1 MAENVVQLNKSSQQD
16 IDRKIAVIFVTDVV
30 GFSKSMEVNEEETLR
45 SFRACQEIL
54 DKLFEEHGGRIFN
67 TAGDSVLAEFQSAVS
82 AVVCANEFQ
91 KLIKERNK
99 SVSEESQMSFRIGL
113 NMGDVIIEGDN
124 LYGEG
129 VNVAAR
135 LEALSQAN
143 GICVSKSIVDFVSK
157 KTELLFNDLGEQK
170 VKNTEVHAYDIADP
184 DLQVREKNDKK
195 LAEAAAEKITK
206 TSKAPSVAV
215 LPFLNLSND
224 SEQDFFVDGITEDI
238 ISYLSK
244 LKTFPIISINSVIS
258 YKDTKEPT
266 QKIASELGVSYL
278 VQGSIRKGGNKA
290 RIMAKLTDAIEDTQ
304 IWSQTWDRSLDDV
317 FEVQDEVSQKSA
329 ALISPA
335 IINNERKKLSDRDM
349 NALSS
354 WDEYLQAVNSYV
366 LMNSSK
372 TTEEK
377 LLHIYKSMEHG
388 EKAIALD
395 PNHSSAFNLLAQA
408 HNYLI
413 FESSVQDKR
422 AENDIKFREYTEKA
436 FQLDPQNPDSIMN
449 MGFIAFLDGD
459 RNRFTDYVN
468 KAFEVNPHHSRTLR
482 AKGMNL
488 VEDGKDFTAAIDA
501 FTKAAEIDPL
511 GEHYGQTV
519 IFFCHLGNRD
529 WENANQSLDRE
540 MRENNHS
547 RYFGFKAV
555 VLAHQGKVEESKEWL
570 SKYQKERPEIKNIE
584 DYRTV
589 APSLNEQIKNLLIE
603 GMKMAG
609 LPE

>member
-143 GICVSKSIVDFVSK
+143 GICVSKSIVDFVNK

-184 DLQVREKNDKK
+184 DLKVREKNDKK

-224 SEQDFFVDGITEDI
+224 PEQEFFVDGITEDI

-244 LKTFPIISINSVIS
+244 LKTFPIVSINSVIP

-278 VQGSIRKGGNKA
+278 VQGSIRKGGNKV
-290 RIMAKLTDAIEDTQ
+290 RIMAKLTDAVEDTQ
-304 IWSQTWDRSLDDV
+304 IWSQTWDRSLDDI

-335 IINNERKKLSDRDM
+335 VITNERKKLTDRKM

-354 WDEYLQAVNSYV
+354 WDEYLQAVNSYA
-366 LMNSSK
+366 LMNAAK

-377 LLHIYKSMEHG
+377 LLNIAKSIEHG
-388 EKAIALD
+388 EKATALD

-408 HNYLI
+408 YNFLI

-422 AENDIKFREYTEKA
+422 TENEKKFREYTEKA

-449 MGFIAFLDGD
+449 MGFMAFFDED
-459 RNRFTDYVN
+459 KNRFTDYVN
-468 KAFEVNPHHSRTLR
+468 KALEVNPHHSRSLM

-488 VEDGKDFTAAIDA
+488 LEEGKDFNAAIDA
-501 FTKAAEIDPL
+501 FTRAAEVDPL
-511 GEHYGQTV
+511 GEDYGETV
-519 IFFCHLGNRD
+519 IFFCHLGNGD
-529 WENANQSLDRE
+529 WESANQSLDRE

-547 RYFGFKAV
+547 RYFGFKAA
-555 VLAHQGKVEESKEWL
+555 VLAHQGKVSESKEWL
-570 SKYQKERPEIKNIE
+570 LKYQKERPEIKTID
-584 DYRTV
+584 DYKGV
-589 APSLNEQIKNLLIE
+589 APDLNNEIKELMIE
-603 GMKMAG
+603 GMRLAG
-609 LPE
+609 MPE

>member
-16 IDRKIAVIFVTDVV
+16 IDRKIAVIFVTDV
-30 GFSKSMEVNEEETLR
+30 SKSMEVNEEETLR

-224 SEQDFFVDGITEDI
+224 PEQDFFVDGITEDI

-278 VQGSIRKGGNKA
+278 VQGSIRKGGNKV
-290 RIMAKLTDAIEDTQ
+290 RIMAKLTDAVEDTQ

-335 IINNERKKLSDRDM
+335 IINNERKKLSDREM

-354 WDEYLQAVNSYV
+354 WDEYLQAVNSYA

-377 LLHIYKSMEHG
+377 LMHIYKSMEHG
-388 EKAIALD
+388 EKATALD

-408 HNYLI
+408 YNFLI
-413 FESSVQDKR
+413 FESSAQDKR
-422 AENDIKFREYTEKA
+422 EENDKKFREYTEKA
-436 FQLDPQNPDSIMN
+436 FQLDPKNPDSIMN
-449 MGFIAFLDGD
+449 MGFIAFLDED
-459 RNRFTDYVN
+459 KQRFADYVN
-468 KAFEVNPHHSRTLR
+468 KALEVNPHHSRTLM

-488 VEDGKDFTAAIDA
+488 LEESDFTAAIDA
-501 FTKAAEIDPL
+501 FTSAAEIDDL
-511 GEHYGQTV
+511 AENYGETV
-519 IFFCHLGNRD
+519 IFLCHFGNKD
-529 WENANQSLDRE
+529 WENAIQSLDRE

-547 RYFGFKAV
+547 RYFGFKAA
-555 VLAHQGKVEESKEWL
+555 VLAHQGKMGESKEWL
-570 SKYQKERPEIKNIE
+570 LKYQEDRPEIKTIE
-584 DYRTV
+584 DYKSV
-589 APSLNEQIKNLLIE
+589 APDLNKEIHELMIE
-603 GMKMAG
+603 GMRLAG
-609 LPE
+609 MPE

>member
-30 GFSKSMEVNEEETLR
+30 GFSKLMEVNEEETLR

-99 SVSEESQMSFRIGL
+99 SVAEESQMSFRIGL
-113 NMGDVIIEGDN
+113 NMGDVIIEGNN

-143 GICVSKSIVDFVSK
+143 GICVSKSIVDFVNK

-184 DLQVREKNDKK
+184 DLKVREKNDEK
-195 LAEAAAEKITK
+195 LAKAAAEKITK

-224 SEQDFFVDGITEDI
+224 PEQEFFVDGITEDI

-244 LKTFPIISINSVIS
+244 LKTFPIISINSVIA
-258 YKDTKEPT
+258 YKDTKEAT
-266 QKIASELGVSYL
+266 QKIASDLGAIYL
-278 VQGSIRKGGNKA
+278 VQGSIRKGGNKV
-290 RIMAKLTDAIEDTQ
+290 RIMAKLTDAVEDTQ
-304 IWSQTWDRSLDDV
+304 IWSQTWDRSLDDI
-317 FEVQDEVSQKSA
+317 FEVQDEVSQMSA
-329 ALISPA
+329 ALVSPA
-335 IINNERKKLSDRDM
+335 IISNERKKLSDREM

-354 WDEYLQAVNSYV
+354 WDEYLQAVNSFA

-377 LLHIYKSMEHG
+377 LVHTYKSMEHA
-388 EKAIALD
+388 EKATALD

-408 HNYLI
+408 YNFLI
-413 FESSVQDKR
+413 FESSLQDKR
-422 AENDIKFREYTEKA
+422 QENDKKFRKFTEKA
-436 FQLDPQNPDSIMN
+436 FQLDPKNPDSLMN
-449 MGFIAFLDGD
+449 MGFISFLDGD
-459 RNRFTDYVN
+459 KNRFSDYVN
-468 KAFEVNPHHSRTLR
+468 KALEVNPHHSRSLM

-488 VEDGKDFTAAIDA
+488 LEEGNFTDAIDA
-501 FTKAAEIDPL
+501 LTRAAEIDPL
-511 GEHYGQTV
+511 GEGYGETV
-519 IFFCHLGNRD
+519 IFLCHFGNRD
-529 WENANQSLDRE
+529 WENARQSLERE

-547 RYFGFKAV
+547 RYYGFKAA
-555 VLAHQGKVEESKEWL
+555 VLAHQGELSESKEWL
-570 SKYQKERPEIKNIE
+570 LKYQKERPEIKTIE
-584 DYRTV
+584 DYKSV
-589 APSLNEQIKNLLIE
+589 APDLNKDIGELMIE
-603 GMKMAG
+603 GMRLAG

>member
-143 GICVSKSIVDFVSK
+143 GICVSKSIVDFVNK

-266 QKIASELGVSYL
+266 QKIASDLGASYL
-278 VQGSIRKGGNKA
+278 VQGSIRKGGNKV
-290 RIMAKLTDAIEDTQ
+290 RIMAKLTDAVEDTQ

-335 IINNERKKLSDRDM
+335 IITNERKKLSDREM

-354 WDEYLQAVNSYV
+354 WDEYLQAVNSYA
-366 LMNSSK
+366 LMNASK

-377 LLHIYKSMEHG
+377 LLHLQKSIEHG
-388 EKAIALD
+388 EKATALD
-395 PNHSSAFNLLAQA
+395 PNHSSAFNLLAQGY
-408 HNYLI
+408 NFLI
-413 FESSVQDKR
+413 FESSAQDKR
-422 AENDIKFREYTEKA
+422 SENEKKFKEYTEKA
-436 FQLDPQNPDSIMN
+436 FQLDPQNPD
-449 MGFIAFLDGD
+449 
-459 RNRFTDYVN
+459 
-468 KAFEVNPHHSRTLR
+468 
-482 AKGMNL
+482 
-488 VEDGKDFTAAIDA
+488 
-501 FTKAAEIDPL
+501 
-511 GEHYGQTV
+511 
-519 IFFCHLGNRD
+519 
-529 WENANQSLDRE
+529 
-540 MRENNHS
+540 
-547 RYFGFKAV
+547 
-555 VLAHQGKVEESKEWL
+555 
-570 SKYQKERPEIKNIE
+570 
-584 DYRTV
+584 
-589 APSLNEQIKNLLIE
+589 
-603 GMKMAG
+603 
-609 LPE
+609 

>member
-54 DKLFEEHGGRIFN
+54 DKLFDEHGGRIFN

-99 SVSEESQMSFRIGL
+99 SVSKESQMSFRIGL

-143 GICVSKSIVDFVSK
+143 GICVSKSIVDFVNK

-244 LKTFPIISINSVIS
+244 LKTFPIISINSVIP

-266 QKIASELGVSYL
+266 QKIASDLGASYL
-278 VQGSIRKGGNKA
+278 VQGSIRKGGNKV
-290 RIMAKLTDAIEDTQ
+290 RIMAKLTDAVEDTQ

-329 ALISPA
+329 ALIGPA
-335 IINNERKKLSDRDM
+335 IINNERKKLSDREM

-354 WDEYLQAVNSYV
+354 WDEYLQAVNSYA

-372 TTEEK
+372 TTEDK
-377 LLHIYKSMEHG
+377 LTYIYKSLEHG
-388 EKAIALD
+388 EIATALD

-408 HNYLI
+408 YNFLI

-422 AENDIKFREYTEKA
+422 EENDKKFREYTEKA
-436 FQLDPQNPDSIMN
+436 FQLDPKNPDSIMN
-449 MGFIAFLDGD
+449 MGFIAFIDGD
-459 RNRFTDYVN
+459 KQRFADYVN
-468 KAFEVNPHHSRTLR
+468 KALEVNPHHSRTLM

-488 VEDGKDFTAAIDA
+488 LEESAFTAAIDA
-501 FTKAAEIDPL
+501 FTRSAEIDDL
-511 GEHYGQTV
+511 AENYGETV
-519 IFFCHLGNRD
+519 IFLCHFGNKD
-529 WENANQSLDRE
+529 WENAIQSLERE

-547 RYFGFKAV
+547 RYFGFKAA
-555 VLAHQGKVEESKEWL
+555 VLAHQGKVGESKEWL
-570 SKYQKERPEIKNIE
+570 LKYQEERPEIKTIE
-584 DYRTV
+584 DYKSV
-589 APSLNEQIKNLLIE
+589 APDLNKEIQELMIE
-603 GMKMAG
+603 GMRLAG
-609 LPE
+609 MPE

>member
-143 GICVSKSIVDFVSK
+143 GICVSKSIVDFVNK

-224 SEQDFFVDGITEDI
+224 PEQDFFVDGITEDI
-238 ISYLSK
+238 ISHLSK
-244 LKTFPIISINSVIS
+244 LKTFPIVSINSVIP

-278 VQGSIRKGGNKA
+278 VQGSIRKGGNKV
-290 RIMAKLTDAIEDTQ
+290 RIMAKLTDAVEDTQ

-335 IINNERKKLSDRDM
+335 VITNERKKLTDREM

-354 WDEYLQAVNSYV
+354 WDEYLQAVNSYA
-366 LMNSSK
+366 LMNAAK
-372 TTEEK
+372 TTE
-377 LLHIYKSMEHG
+377 
-388 EKAIALD
+388 
-395 PNHSSAFNLLAQA
+395 
-408 HNYLI
+408 
-413 FESSVQDKR
+413 
-422 AENDIKFREYTEKA
+422 
-436 FQLDPQNPDSIMN
+436 
-449 MGFIAFLDGD
+449 
-459 RNRFTDYVN
+459 
-468 KAFEVNPHHSRTLR
+468 
-482 AKGMNL
+482 
-488 VEDGKDFTAAIDA
+488 
-501 FTKAAEIDPL
+501 
-511 GEHYGQTV
+511 
-519 IFFCHLGNRD
+519 
-529 WENANQSLDRE
+529 
-540 MRENNHS
+540 
-547 RYFGFKAV
+547 
-555 VLAHQGKVEESKEWL
+555 
-570 SKYQKERPEIKNIE
+570 
-584 DYRTV
+584 
-589 APSLNEQIKNLLIE
+589 
-603 GMKMAG
+603 
-609 LPE
+609 

>member
-1 MAENVVQLNKSSQQD
+1 
-16 IDRKIAVIFVTDVV
+16 
-30 GFSKSMEVNEEETLR
+30 
-45 SFRACQEIL
+45 
-54 DKLFEEHGGRIFN
+54 
-67 TAGDSVLAEFQSAVS
+67 
-82 AVVCANEFQ
+82 
-91 KLIKERNK
+91 
-99 SVSEESQMSFRIGL
+99 MSFRIGL

-143 GICVSKSIVDFVSK
+143 GICVSKSIVDFVNK

-244 LKTFPIISINSVIS
+244 LKTFPIVSINSVIP
-258 YKDTKEPT
+258 YKGTKEPT
-266 QKIASELGVSYL
+266 QKIASDLGASYL
-278 VQGSIRKGGNKA
+278 VQGSIRKGGNKV
-290 RIMAKLTDAIEDTQ
+290 RIMAKLTDAVEDTQ

-335 IINNERKKLSDRDM
+335 IITNERKKLSDREM

-354 WDEYLQAVNSYV
+354 WDEYLQAVNSYA
-366 LMNSSK
+366 LMNASK

-377 LLHIYKSMEHG
+377 LLHLQKSIEHG
-388 EKAIALD
+388 EKATALD
-395 PNHSSAFNLLAQA
+395 SNHSSAFNLLAKG
-408 HNYLI
+408 YSFLI
-413 FESSVQDKR
+413 FESSTQDKR
-422 AENDIKFREYTEKA
+422 SENEKKFKEYTEKA

-449 MGFIAFLDGD
+449 MGFMAFFDED
-459 RNRFTDYVN
+459 KKKFTDYVN
-468 KAFEVNPHHSRTLR
+468 KALEVNPHHSRSLMAR
-482 AKGMNL
+482 GMNL
-488 VEDGKDFTAAIDA
+488 LEEGKDFNAAIDA
-501 FTKAAEIDPL
+501 FTRAAEVDPL
-511 GEHYGQTV
+511 GEDYGETV

-529 WENANQSLDRE
+529 WENAMQSVDRE
-540 MRENNHS
+540 IRENNHS
-547 RYFGFKAV
+547 RYFGFKAI
-555 VLAHQGKVEESKEWL
+555 VLAHQGKVSESKEWL
-570 SKYQKERPEIKNIE
+570 LKYQKERPEIKSIE
-584 DYRTV
+584 DYKNV
-589 APSLNEQIKNLLIE
+589 APDFNNEIKSIMIE
-603 GMKMAG
+603 GMKIAG

>member
-1 MAENVVQLNKSSQQD
+1 MTETVVNINKSPRQD
-16 IDRKIAVIFVTDVV
+16 IERKIAVIFVTDVV
-30 GFSKSMEVNEEETLR
+30 GFSKLMEKNEEETLR

-91 KLIKERNK
+91 KLIKERNN

-135 LEALSQAN
+135 LEALSQPN

-184 DLQVREKNDKK
+184 DLKVREKNDSK

-224 SEQDFFVDGITEDI
+224 PEQEFFVDGITEDI

-244 LKTFPIISINSVIS
+244 LKTFPIVSINSVIA

-266 QKIASELGVSYL
+266 QKIGSDLGASYL
-278 VQGSIRKGGNKA
+278 VQGSIRKGGNKV
-290 RIMAKLTDAIEDTQ
+290 RIMAKLTDAVEDTQ

-317 FEVQDEVSQKSA
+317 FEVQDEVSQMSA
-329 ALISPA
+329 ALIGPA
-335 IINNERKKLSDRDM
+335 IINNERKKLSDREM

-354 WDEYLQAVNSYV
+354 WDEYLQGVNSYA

-377 LLHIYKSMEHG
+377 LTCIFKAVEHS
-388 EKAIALD
+388 EKATALD

-408 HNYLI
+408 HNFLI
-413 FESSVQDKR
+413 FESSAQDER
-422 AENDIKFREYTEKA
+422 GENEKKFRGYTEKA
-436 FQLDPQNPDSIMN
+436 FELDPKNPDSIMN
-449 MGFIAFLDGD
+449 MGFIAFLDD
-459 RNRFTDYVN
+459 DKNRFADYVN
-468 KAFEVNPHHSRTLR
+468 KALEVNPHHARTLM

-488 VEDGKDFTAAIDA
+488 LEESNFTAAVDC
-501 FTKAAEIDPL
+501 FTRASEIDDL
-511 GEHYGQTV
+511 AENYGETV
-519 IFFCHLGNRD
+519 IFLCHFGNQD

-547 RYFGFKAV
+547 RYFGFKAA
-555 VLAHQGKVEESKEWL
+555 VLAHQGKVSEGNEWL
-570 SKYQKERPEIKNIE
+570 LKYQKERPEIKTIE
-584 DYRTV
+584 DYKGV
-589 APSLNEQIKNLLIE
+589 APSMNSKIKELMIE
-603 GMKMAG
+603 GIRLAG
-609 LPE
+609 LP